1 MQTSME
7 SSRTETGIAT
17 ATQALRVLAAK
28 QQLLQQDAAA
38 SDVSGTIGTAAI
50 AALRD
55 AGIYRI
61 ANETDLGGSC
71 LVRLGYGIASL
82 HPAAAWN
89 VVVSHT
95 NRSLAQSYAALS
107 GFTLP
112 ADPNTQWCGVYAS
125 AESSAAPAES
135 GVTLV
140 SGRWRY
146 ASNSDD
152 AQWAVLNVAHTTL
165 GAAFVIVPR
174 SALSVEAEW
183 AAIGLRGTGSHTL
196 TGAQIRVPNDHVV
209 PATTLYQDDPIG
221 PFALR
226 IPSRLRTALGLA
238 SVAIGSANALLTE
251 LATSISGNA
260 DSARLPGLPAR
271 GIDRPGVAVALG
283 NAYAQIEGAKASLF
297 TTADTLDRSVE
308 SGTPPSAMQLT
319 HARMMLGQAV
329 HSAADA
335 AHQLSLLAGSRACLE
350 GDSVGRLWRDTHV
363 ATRHA
368 ALSASIGYDLG
379 ARALVDPDSQDV
391 HAAVGPLAPA
401 HVQASMPRQTMA

>member
-1 MQTSME
+1 MHTSPNI
-7 SSRTETGIAT
+7 RPTEAGIA
-17 ATQALRVLAAK
+17 AANQALQSLAAK
-28 QQLLQQDAAA
+28 QQLLTQDAVA
-38 SDVSGTIGTAAI
+38 SDTSGVLGTAATT
-50 AALRD
+50 ALRD

-61 ANETDLGGSC
+61 ASETNLGGSC

-95 NRSLAQSYAALS
+95 NSLLAQSYAALS
-107 GFTLP
+107 GFTFP
-112 ADPNTQWCGVYAS
+112 EDPDTQWCGVYAS
-125 AESSAAPAES
+125 AESSAVPDAES

-152 AQWAVLNVAHTTL
+152 AQWAVLNLAHTTL

-174 SALSVEAEW
+174 SALSVETAW
-183 AAIGLRGTGSHTL
+183 SAIGLRGTGSHTL
-196 TGAQIRVPNDHVV
+196 TASQIRVPNEHVV
-209 PATTLYQDDPIG
+209 PATTLYQDDPSG

-238 SVAIGSANALLTE
+238 SVAVGAANALLTK
-251 LATSISGNA
+251 LAASIGGNA

-271 GIDRPGVAVALG
+271 GIDRPGVAAALG
-283 NAYAQIEGAKASLF
+283 LAYGQIEGAKASLF

-335 AHQLSLLAGSRACLE
+335 AHQLSMIAGSRACLE
-350 GDSVGRLWRDTHV
+350 GDSVGRLWRDTHI

-379 ARALVDPDSQDV
+379 ARALAHPEAADV
-391 HAAVGPLAPA
+391 HAAVGPLAPGLA
-401 HVQASMPRQTMA
+401 KTP